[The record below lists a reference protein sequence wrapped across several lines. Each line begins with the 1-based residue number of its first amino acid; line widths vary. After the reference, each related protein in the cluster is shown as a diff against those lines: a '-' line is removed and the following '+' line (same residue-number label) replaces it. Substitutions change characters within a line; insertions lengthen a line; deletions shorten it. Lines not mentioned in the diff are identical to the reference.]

1 MCICNISIATLWINP
16 FVSLFL
22 ILTEACN
29 SSVLTSSVFSF
40 SSLSTTFSMLSF
52 IIPVTSLTIFL
63 MSCNLSMDPCLGSAG
78 GSWPCVLSIRM
89 FIFSCSFSE
98 KANACLFLLE
108 RCLEKKKV
116 CYHEYVK
123 KKNDTWSQAFY
134 AFFIFS
140 DFLTMASLR
149 LSDCKIKRML
159 VKFIHRT
166 SVGIVNNYI
175 SYAKRSNKD
184 IPFCSDVVWN
194 REVRRQIE

>member
-29 SSVLTSSVFSF
+29 SSVLASSVFSF

-63 MSCNLSMDPCLGSAG
+63 MSCNLSKDPCLGSAG

-123 KKNDTWSQAFY
+123 KKRHMITSNLCFLY
-134 AFFIFS
+134 FFWFPYHGI
-140 DFLTMASLR
+140 LTS
-149 LSDCKIKRML
+149 
-159 VKFIHRT
+159 
-166 SVGIVNNYI
+166 
-175 SYAKRSNKD
+175 
-184 IPFCSDVVWN
+184 
-194 REVRRQIE
+194 